1 MSDAKDKG
9 PERIWLDA
17 KSMLLSW
24 ICVSSLTEYIRAD
37 LYESV
42 VSRKYHEDHLAAYEA
57 KLTAAEQ
64 RVEDGIEALNASE
77 RIRARL
83 VAENIELKGRVEDER
98 LREAVNSQ
106 AEDEGLWFEAK
117 TAPEAYLQ
125 QELRRLH
132 EIIEGKTG
140 DECAREVVA
149 GYSPTPPDS
158 PASECA
164 TCGGSGTRKW
174 SHPHP
179 CPDCASECSCP
190 PESPCQK

>member
-1 MSDAKDKG
+1 MSDATG

-37 LYESV
+37 LYEAA
-42 VSRKYHEDHLAAYEA
+42 EAAAYPTYKRDKRIRIALERSLKESETVRGRLVA
-57 KLTAAEQ
+57 DNVELKK

-98 LREAVNSQ
+98 LRETANSQ
-106 AEDEGLWFEAK
+106 AEDEGLWFEAQ

-140 DECAREVVA
+140 DECARAVVA
-149 GYSPTPPDS
+149 GYSPTPPVNVVCDK
-158 PASECA
+158 CNGD
-164 TCGGSGTRKW
+164 GGYYEDEVDR
-174 SHPHP
+174 
-179 CPDCASECSCP
+179 A
-190 PESPCQK
+190 